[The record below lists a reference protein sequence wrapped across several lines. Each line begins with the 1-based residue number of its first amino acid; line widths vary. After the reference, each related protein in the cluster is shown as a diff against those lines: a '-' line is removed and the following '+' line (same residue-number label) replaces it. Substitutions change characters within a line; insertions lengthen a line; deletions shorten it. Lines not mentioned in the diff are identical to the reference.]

1 MAVRPAA
8 PWVRTRLR
16 AAPLQALSLAV
27 LVLVTAFLAG
37 ALPRAV
43 EGAEAEGLRHALAE
57 AGQPT
62 ARSRYW
68 PTPRRRTTPSP
79 YGRRRRVRR
88 RCARSAPGS
97 THSSRRPWPPP
108 RSAAR
113 AACSSPSRCPPRTRA
128 CPGRT
133 GSRRVSS
140 SPPRTASST
149 TPGWWLAPG
158 PGARGS
164 APPTGAPRPSS
175 PAPPRR
181 PCG

>member
-43 EGAEAEGLRHALAE
+43 EDAEAAGLRHALAE
-57 AGQPT
+57 AGPADGAIEVLADT
-62 ARSRYW
+62 PAPHHPVPVREKAARPAALREVGAQIDALLPAPLAPAEERGSRGVQLSE
-68 PTPRRRTTPSP
+68 PLPSEDPGLPRPD
-79 YGRRRRVRR
+79 GL
-88 RCARSAPGS
+88 
-97 THSSRRPWPPP
+97 PP
-108 RSAAR
+108 RFLVAAQDGLTDHAR
-113 AACSSPSRCPPRTRA
+113 LVAGAWPR
-128 CPGRT
+128 GE
-133 GSRRVSS
+133 
-140 SPPRTASST
+140 
-149 TPGWWLAPG
+149 
-158 PGARGS
+158 GS